1 MAEAFRHDAP
11 AAAAAQIAW
20 DDFVK
25 VDMRVGRIVAVEES
39 PAKKPSWKLTIDFGP
54 LGTRTSSAA
63 VRPWYTRE
71 ELLGRLVVCVVN
83 FPPRMVG
90 PVRSEVLTLGAVSA
104 EGGVTLLAPGRQCA
118 VGERVA

>member
-1 MAEAFRHDAP
+1 MPKAFRHEAP
-11 AAAAAQIAW
+11 AAAAAQISW

-63 VRPWYTRE
+63 VRPWYSRE
-71 ELLGRLVVCVVN
+71 DLLGRLVVCVVN

-90 PVRSEVLTLGAVSA
+90 PVRSEVLTLGSITA
-104 EGGVTLLAPGRQCA
+104 EGRVRLLSPDPEAV